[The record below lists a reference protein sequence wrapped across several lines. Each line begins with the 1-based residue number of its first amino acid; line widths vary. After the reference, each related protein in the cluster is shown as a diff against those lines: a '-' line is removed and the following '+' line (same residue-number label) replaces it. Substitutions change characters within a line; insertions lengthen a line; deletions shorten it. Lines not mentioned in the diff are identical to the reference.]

1 MLRARKSAADPEAP
15 TTDQLLADRL
25 GGALA
30 AIRARSPARASSL
43 AVSAGTFLECSR
55 AITPSRTA
63 RGSISR
69 CTCAE
74 TFPDLQ
80 SLLLG
85 QMDHG
90 LIAID
95 DIEIALLPHE

>member
-1 MLRARKSAADPEAP
+1 LPTGSAGHSPLPARDR
-15 TTDQLLADRL
+15 QLLKQ
-25 GGALA
+25 AL
-30 AIRARSPARASSL
+30 RASSL

-95 DIEIALLPHE
+95 DIEIALLPHEQ